1 MWTAQTEEAPLT
13 RAAAEPVKSVTF
25 ATTSKNVYI
34 NSAKVTY
41 TDISTGISSVV
52 VIDGDAV
59 YYNLQGIRVANP
71 AAGEIYIRVR
81 GSQVDKIRF

>member
-1 MWTAQTEEAPLT
+1 M
-13 RAAAEPVKSVTF
+13 
-25 ATTSKNVYI
+25 
-34 NSAKVTY
+34 
-41 TDISTGISSVV
+41 VV
-52 VIDGDAV
+52 VDGDAV